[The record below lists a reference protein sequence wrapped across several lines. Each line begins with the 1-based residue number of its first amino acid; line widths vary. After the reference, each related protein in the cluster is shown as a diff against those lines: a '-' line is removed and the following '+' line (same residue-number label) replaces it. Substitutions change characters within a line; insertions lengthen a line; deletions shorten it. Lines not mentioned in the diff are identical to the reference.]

1 MFNGFTQGAGDFL
14 LGLTVNNERPWFEA
28 HRQQY
33 DKDLLTPFRA
43 LAMDTFDIMS
53 ARHPNMGLD
62 LHMARIYRD
71 ARRLHG
77 RGPYKDHMWFSLK
90 NWDGLL
96 RGPMFWFEI
105 GAVDYSFGMGFYS
118 ASAAQMTAYR
128 ASIDANPAR
137 FRRIVRGIAA
147 HPGFLPDGELYKR
160 MKKDMGQ
167 ELNPWYNCKR
177 VGVECTR
184 EFGGELFSPQLPTT
198 LADSFDALMP
208 LYEYLMKYCPLD
220 GDRVATK

>member
-33 DKDLLTPFRA
+33 EKGLLTPFRA

-96 RGPMFWFEI
+96 RGPCS
-105 GAVDYSFGMGFYS
+105 GL
-118 ASAAQMTAYR
+118 R
-128 ASIDANPAR
+128 
-137 FRRIVRGIAA
+137 
-147 HPGFLPDGELYKR
+147 
-160 MKKDMGQ
+160 
-167 ELNPWYNCKR
+167 
-177 VGVECTR
+177 
-184 EFGGELFSPQLPTT
+184 
-198 LADSFDALMP
+198 
-208 LYEYLMKYCPLD
+208 
-220 GDRVATK
+220 